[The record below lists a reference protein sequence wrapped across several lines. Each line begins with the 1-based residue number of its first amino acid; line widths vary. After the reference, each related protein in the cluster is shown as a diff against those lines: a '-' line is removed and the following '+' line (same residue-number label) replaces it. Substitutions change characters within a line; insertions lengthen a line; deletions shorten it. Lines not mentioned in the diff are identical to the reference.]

1 MTYGFEQFRAHNR
14 AVYDEAGKADL
25 EQIRQSLERLLR
37 ESQPFVDEHCGP
49 DTGGGV
55 VELYQD
61 PEKGFLVYAHG
72 YAEGKTSP
80 PHDHGAS
87 WAICGQAKQFTDMT
101 EWNRLDDKTK
111 DGYAEIESAR
121 KYRLDP
127 GMAGKFGPHA
137 IHQIHFEAGARFVRV
152 TGADL
157 FQEET
162 LTYQPDTNGVVART
176 AGSAAN
182 AGENL
187 VKRHIA

>member
-1 MTYGFEQFRAHNR
+1 MTYSFEQFCADNR
-14 AVYDEAGKADL
+14 AAYDGTGTADL
-25 EQIRQSLERLLR
+25 EQIRLNLERLLQ
-37 ESQPFVDEHCGP
+37 ENQPFVEEHCGP
-49 DTGGGV
+49 DADGGV

-72 YAEGKTSP
+72 YAEGRTSP

-87 WAICGQAKQFTDMT
+87 WAIYGQAKQFTDMT
-101 EWNRLDDKTK
+101 EWNRLDDKSK

-127 GMAGKFGPHA
+127 GMAGKFGPHE

-176 AGSAAN
+176 VGSAAN
-182 AGENL
+182 SGENL
-187 VKRHIA
+187 TKRHIA

>member
-1 MTYGFEQFRAHNR
+1 MTYSFEQFCADNR
-14 AVYDEAGKADL
+14 AAYDTSGTADL
-25 EQIRQSLERLLR
+25 ENIRQNLERLLQ
-37 ESQPFVDEHCGP
+37 ENKPFVDEHCGP
-49 DTGGGV
+49 DADIGV

-72 YAEGKTSP
+72 YPKGATSP

-87 WAICGQAKQFTDMT
+87 WAIYGQAKEVTEMT
-101 EWNRLDDKTK
+101 EWNRLDDKSK
-111 DGYAEIESAR
+111 ADHAEIEFSK
-121 KYRLDP
+121 KYRLEP
-127 GMAGKFGPHA
+127 GRAGKFGPHE

-157 FQEET
+157 FSEET
-162 LTYQPDTNGVVART
+162 LSYQPDTNSVRVKT

-182 AGENL
+182 PGENL